1 MVTKK
6 KFEVFIV
13 NENDIDLNVNVESKE
28 YGYCRVSTR
37 HQKLARQLQA
47 LTDAGIPEENI
58 YTDKMSGKSKENR
71 DGLNTMLSILR
82 PGDQVT
88 CESISRMARSVQ
100 DLLWIMEKLDTMQV
114 KCTFLK
120 ENISFE
126 GPTGRLILHVL
137 SAIAQFQRELIV
149 LNTQEGV
156 AIAREKGKVF
166 GRPKTP
172 DETVKRVLK
181 LRDDKYSVKEILEMC
196 NISSATYY
204 RIIKAHSAV

>member
-1 MVTKK
+1 MEKIDIVLKT
-6 KFEVFIV
+6 EVKGK
-13 NENDIDLNVNVESKE
+13 D

-37 HQKLARQLQA
+37 HQNLARQLQA
-47 LTDAGIPEENI
+47 LTDVGIPEENI

-71 DGLNTMLSILR
+71 EGLNKLLSILQ
-82 PGDQVT
+82 PSDSVY
-88 CESISRMARSVQ
+88 CESISRMARSMQ
-100 DLLWIMEKLDTMQV
+100 DLLWIMETLDSMHV
-114 KCTFLK
+114 NCIFIK

-126 GPTGRLILHVL
+126 GPTGRLILHIL

-149 LNTQEGV
+149 MNTKEGV

-166 GRPKTP
+166 GRPKTS

-181 LRDDKYSVKEILEMC
+181 LREDNYSVKEILEMC

-204 RIIKAHSAV
+204 RIIKSNDAA